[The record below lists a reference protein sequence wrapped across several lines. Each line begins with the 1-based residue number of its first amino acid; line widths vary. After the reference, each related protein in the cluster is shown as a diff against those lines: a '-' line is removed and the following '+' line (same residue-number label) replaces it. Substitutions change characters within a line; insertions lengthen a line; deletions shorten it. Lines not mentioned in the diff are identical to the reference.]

1 MLRTARKLLVPL
13 TALALVPAACGDDD
27 DDGAASTSSPAT
39 EAAAATTATPTT
51 AAAGVEGDIT
61 VFAAA
66 SLTESFTEV
75 GEAFSAANPDAKAT
89 FSFDASS
96 ALVQQI
102 TEGAPAD
109 VFASADT
116 NNMDKLV
123 DAGLDGSEPE
133 IFATNLLTI
142 IVAPGNPL
150 GITGVADL
158 ANADIKTVICAPEVP
173 CGNYANQIF
182 TAAGVTVTPVS
193 LEQNVR
199 GVVTKVTAGE
209 ADAGIVYVTDVIA
222 AGDDGRHGR
231 DPRGHQRASPS
242 TRSPPWPPP
251 RARRSARRSSTSCS
265 ATKVRPSSPTTGSG
279 RRDRDGGLP
288 PVAVRHRRVGQE
300 RLPVPALVLAVV
312 AVAFFALPFLGL
324 LWRAPWGDVWSILTS
339 DSALTA
345 LRLSLW
351 CSLWAT
357 AATLLFGVPLAW
369 LLARVSFPGRGLVR
383 ALCTLS
389 MVLPPVVAG
398 VALFYALGRRGL
410 AGQYLD
416 RWFGFTLPF
425 TTAGVVVAQT
435 FVAMPFLVI
444 TVEAAFRQMDT
455 RYEDAARTLGASRW
469 YVFRRVT
476 LPAIRPGLVAGAV
489 LAWARALGEFGAT
502 ITFAGNFPGRTQTM
516 PLAIYLT
523 NEIDPD
529 EAIVLSLVLI
539 AVSFGVLVALRDRFL
554 GGGRPPTP

>member
-1 MLRTARKLLVPL
+1 M
-13 TALALVPAACGDDD
+13 
-27 DDGAASTSSPAT
+27 
-39 EAAAATTATPTT
+39 
-51 AAAGVEGDIT
+51 
-61 VFAAA
+61 
-66 SLTESFTEV
+66 
-75 GEAFSAANPDAKAT
+75 
-89 FSFDASS
+89 
-96 ALVQQI
+96 QQI

-116 NNMDKLV
+116 ANMDKLT
-123 DAGLDGSEPE
+123 DAGLNGSEPV

-158 ANADIKTVICAPEVP
+158 ANPDIKTVICAPEVP

-222 AGDDGRHGR
+222 AGDAADMVEIPEDINVVAEYPIATVAASENQEVGEAFIDFLTRPRRPGHHGR
-231 DPRGHQRASPS
+231 ARLRGAVSVAAP
-242 TRSPPWPPP
+242 
-251 RARRSARRSSTSCS
+251 
-265 ATKVRPSSPTTGSG
+265 
-279 RRDRDGGLP
+279 DP

-300 RLPVPALVLAVV
+300 RLPVPALVLAGI
-312 AVAFFALPFLGL
+312 AIAFFALPFLGL
-324 LWRAPWGDVWSILTS
+324 LWKAPWGDAWSILTS

-357 AATLLFGVPLAW
+357 LAALLFGVPLAW
-369 LLARVSFPGRGLVR
+369 LLARVSFPGPRPGARPVHPVDGAAAGRRRRGAVLLARAARSARPVPRSLVR
-383 ALCTLS
+383 VHAAVHDRRRRRRPDLRRHAVPRHHRRS
-389 MVLPPVVAG
+389 RLPPARHP
-398 VALFYALGRRGL
+398 LRGRRPHARRRH
-410 AGQYLD
+410 AG
-416 RWFGFTLPF
+416 TCS
-425 TTAGVVVAQT
+425 A
-435 FVAMPFLVI
+435 
-444 TVEAAFRQMDT
+444 
-455 RYEDAARTLGASRW
+455 ASRC
-469 YVFRRVT
+469 RPSA
-476 LPAIRPGLVAGAV
+476 PASIAGAV

-554 GGGRPPTP
+554 GGGRPPTA